1 MDTPTVAAITIGFG
15 ALGAAFALYRYSGST
30 TSAGT
35 AADVERSEDATK
47 QAEQAEQEE
56 RNTDIAEEAK
66 KEVGQEVTAWGQF
79 WRKEYDRG
87 AVNDTTEARHEP
99 EAAEKAG
106 VPGS

>member
-47 QAEQAEQEE
+47 QAEQEE

-66 KEVGQEVTAWGQF
+66 KEVGEEVTAWGQF

-87 AVNDTTEARHEP
+87 AVNDTTETRHEP

-106 VPGS
+106 TPGS

>member
-15 ALGAAFALYRYSGST
+15 ALGAAFALYRYSGSA
-30 TSAGT
+30 TSAG
-35 AADVERSEDATK
+35 AADVERSEDTTK
-47 QAEQAEQEE
+47 QTEQKE

-87 AVNDTTEARHEP
+87 VVNDTTETRHEP

-106 VPGS
+106 APGS